1 MYGSVKVLWTIHFK
15 WMSFIACKLYF
26 NRVSFRNDLEVGQ
39 EGKKIIS
46 RKFSDWVGFQ
56 MKDFIEQEVRLKWI
70 WFWAL
75 ENATQLSDVRQ
86 RSFFLC
92 RVSLCVTIFHRSCS
106 HTYASRGYLFY
117 LCSLI
122 CFLHKSLIVYS
133 SRTSGGS
140 RSVNN
145 CSPGLTIF
153 DVNNERCNKATRKDR
168 WFSKYFLSLCWRWR
182 R

>member
-26 NRVSFRNDLEVGQ
+26 NRVSFRNDLEVGR

-56 MKDFIEQEVRLKWI
+56 MKDSIEQEVRLKWI

-75 ENATQLSDVRQ
+75 ENATQLPDVRQ

-92 RVSLCVTIFHRSCS
+92 QVSLCVTIFHRSCS
-106 HTYASRGYLFY
+106 HTLRKSRLFILPLFTDLLSY
-117 LCSLI
+117 I
-122 CFLHKSLIVYS
+122 RAWS
-133 SRTSGGS
+133 ST
-140 RSVNN
+140 
-145 CSPGLTIF
+145 PQGLQAVP
-153 DVNNERCNKATRKDR
+153 D
-168 WFSKYFLSLCWRWR
+168 L
-182 R
+182 

>member
-1 MYGSVKVLWTIHFK
+1 MYGSVKALWTIHFK

-26 NRVSFRNDLEVGQ
+26 NRFSFRNDLEVGQ
-39 EGKKIIS
+39 EGEKIIS
-46 RKFSDWVGFQ
+46 RKFSDWVGLQ
-56 MKDFIEQEVRLKWI
+56 MKDLIQQEVRLKWI

-75 ENATQLSDVRQ
+75 ENATQLPDVRR
-86 RSFFLC
+86 RSFFTC
-92 RVSLCVTIFHRSCS
+92 QVSLCVTIFHRSCS

-117 LCSLI
+117 LCSLMY
-122 CFLHKSLIVYS
+122 FLRKSLIAYS

-140 RSVNN
+140 RFVKD

-153 DVNNERCNKATRKDR
+153 DVDNERHNKATGNDR
-168 WFSKYFLSLCWRWR
+168 WFSKYLLSLCWRQR